1 MKSTLLCLNC
11 KKESTT
17 FDVFTSIPV
26 SLPESLQLHL
36 YVIVYRLPRKIKAL
50 LEDSRFQNAERG
62 ENQVDSVNKSYTYL
76 TNDQPI
82 QICLKVDKNI
92 LIRDLVK

>member
-17 FDVFTSIPV
+17 FDVFTNIPV

-36 YVIVYRLPRKIKAL
+36 YVIIYRLPRKIKAL
-50 LEDSRFQNAERG
+50 LEDPNTERG
-62 ENQVDSVNKSYTYL
+62 ENLIDSVSKSYTYL
-76 TNDQPI
+76 TND
-82 QICLKVDKNI
+82 
-92 LIRDLVK
+92 

>member
-17 FDVFTSIPV
+17 FDVFTNIPV

-36 YVIVYRLPRKIKAL
+36 YVIIYRLPRKIKAL
-50 LEDSRFQNAERG
+50 LEDPRFQNTERG
-62 ENQVDSVNKSYTYL
+62 ENVIDSVSKSYTYL
-76 TNDQPI
+76 TND
-82 QICLKVDKNI
+82 
-92 LIRDLVK
+92 